1 VTKSAIRE
9 HLKKNR
15 NPHIIANLTGSKV
28 SEVRE
33 LMKTEELAVLPGW
46 GK

>member
-1 VTKSAIRE
+1 VTKSAVRE

-15 NPHIIANLTGSKV
+15 NPHIIAALTGSKV

-33 LMKTEELAVLPGW
+33 IMKTEELVVLPGW